1 MGLPPQLTADQRSAA
16 LAKAKQSRQERSLVK
31 LKVKSGELSLSEV
44 FNLADKNPVVAK
56 MRVAE
61 LLAAIS
67 GVGKIRAQAIM
78 ERLDISPTRRIQGLG
93 KHQVAS
99 LNSEFSRTTTR
110 GKLIVL
116 SGPGGVGKSTI
127 AAHIRKQKTFWV
139 SVSSTTRKPRTTEKH
154 GVEYYF
160 LSDAEFDEEIN
171 ENHFLEWA
179 HFAGARYGTPRE
191 PVEKALASG
200 KNVLLEIEI
209 EGAKQVKIHAPEAI
223 LVFLEPPSWEE
234 LVSRLEKRA
243 TDSPQRRAERLQLA
257 QEELAAASF
266 FDHRLINDDVEG
278 VAQKL
283 LSLASDHKG
292 IQAHLPR

>member
-1 MGLPPQLTADQRSAA
+1 MHMGLPPQLTADQRSAA

-31 LKVKSGELSLSEV
+31 SKVKSGELSLSEV
-44 FNLADKNPVVAK
+44 FNLASKDPVIAK

-93 KHQVAS
+93 KHQIAS
-99 LNSEFSRTTTR
+99 LNSEFSPTTTR

-160 LSDAEFDEEIN
+160 LSDAEFDKEIN

-191 PVEKALASG
+191 PVEKALESG

-243 TDSPQRRAERLQLA
+243 TDSAQRRAERLQLA

-266 FDHRLINDDVEG
+266 FDHRLINDEVEG

-283 LSLASDHKG
+283 LSLAS
-292 IQAHLPR
+292 AH